1 VNDTS
6 NSNAKELNEIQR
18 FSFDNSNVR
27 GERVILNQAYQEI
40 IKRKNYPAALEN
52 LLGEFVAAIA
62 LLRDIIKID
71 GVLSLQAK
79 GEGDLSAIMVECDE
93 RQNLRGIAQWQE
105 GATFPNKLSLKET
118 LAGGYLVITITPTN
132 GRRYQGVVELVGD
145 SLAECLEQYFTQSE
159 QLPSRVWLASDGA
172 SCAGLFLQRLPA
184 EQAKEDDEDAWER
197 FTHLASTV
205 KNEELLQLETLD
217 LLHRLY
223 HEEELRFYDAKAMQ
237 FNCSC
242 SRQRTLDAL
251 LSISVEE
258 IKEILLEQ
266 GEINIDCQFC
276 AEHYLFQETD
286 LVDILGGQVKTH

>member
-6 NSNAKELNEIQR
+6 KANAKELNEIQR

-40 IKRKNYPAALEN
+40 IKRKHYPAPLEN

-93 RQNLRGIAQWQE
+93 LQNLRGIAQWQE
-105 GATFPNKLSLKET
+105 GASFPDKLSLKET

-184 EQAKEDDEDAWER
+184 EQAKENDEDAWER
-197 FTHLASTV
+197 FTQLASTV
-205 KNEELLQLETLD
+205 KDEELLQLETLD

-251 LSISVEE
+251 LSIGVEE

-286 LVDILGGQVKTH
+286 LVDILGGQVNTH

>member
-1 VNDTS
+1 MNDTS
-6 NSNAKELNEIQR
+6 QLSANQLNEIQR
-18 FSFDNSNVR
+18 FSFDNTNVR

-40 IKRKNYPAALEN
+40 IQRKNYPAPLEN

-79 GEGDLSAIMVECDE
+79 GEGELSAIMVECDE
-93 RQNLRGIAQWQE
+93 LQNLRGIAQWQD
-105 GATFPNKLSLKET
+105 GAEFPEQISLKET

-132 GRRYQGVVELVGD
+132 GRRYQGVVELVGN

-159 QLPSRVWLASDGA
+159 QLPSRVWLAADGA

-197 FTHLASTV
+197 FVHLASTV
-205 KNEELLQLETLD
+205 KDEELLKLDTLE

-242 SRQRTLDAL
+242 SRQRTLEAL
-251 LSISVEE
+251 ISIGAEE

-266 GEINIDCQFC
+266 GSINIDCQFC
-276 AEHYLFQETD
+276 AEHYQFIEAD
-286 LVDILGGQVKTH
+286 LIHVLGEHAKTH